1 MGLQESLN
9 DLVSAYMTTSY
20 VQVSGDDTVAQAAK
34 SMQKSK
40 ATEALVVR
48 DGVPQGIV
56 TERDFLYKVVAA
68 GANPASM
75 RVREIMSSPV
85 QTVEESSKVGE
96 AIARMSKLG
105 VRRLGVTRN
114 GKLVGM
120 VTQKAMV
127 SGDLSGHVALP
138 ELASPNRF
146 VCPYCD
152 AELKNGEELSKHIDQ
167 VHLGPGLLEGNRSKW

>member
-1 MGLQESLN
+1 
-9 DLVSAYMTTSY
+9 MTTSY
-20 VQVSGDDTVAQAAK
+20 VQVSGDETVAQAAK
-34 SMQKSK
+34 SMQKSMV
-40 ATEALVVR
+40 TEAVVVR
-48 DGVPQGIV
+48 EGLPQGIV
-56 TERDFLYKVVAA
+56 TERDILYKVVAA
-68 GANPASM
+68 GANPASTK
-75 RVREIMSSPV
+75 VSEVMSSPV

-96 AIARMSKLG
+96 AVATMSKLG

-114 GKLVGM
+114 GKLVGI

-127 SGDLSGHVALP
+127 SGDLRGHVVLP

-167 VHLGPGLLEGNRSKW
+167 VHLGPGLLEGNRNKW